1 MAQAG
6 LPQIRS
12 KMAAMP
18 WPPPMHMVVSVYR
31 QAVRRSSQRALTA
44 FAAAAARA

>member
-1 MAQAG
+1 
-6 LPQIRS
+6 
-12 KMAAMP
+12 
-18 WPPPMHMVVSVYR
+18 VYR